1 MSPPKVFVTRGLPGP
16 ALQRL
21 AAQTDMHLWP
31 GPGPLGA
38 EQLRAQAR
46 DCEGLLCVLTDHI
59 DAALL
64 DAAPKLRV
72 ISSCSVGVDHVD
84 VAALTHRGIPLGH
97 TPGVLTEATADL
109 AFALLL
115 SAARR
120 LPEAER
126 FMRGGLW
133 TPERRW
139 EPELLLGRELHG
151 ATLGLLGLG
160 AIGQAMAR
168 RAQGFGLRVL
178 GWTPSGRRVP
188 GVSPAEFDE
197 VLEQSDF
204 ISLHLAL
211 NAHTRHLIN
220 AAALARMRRHAV
232 LINSARGALVDE
244 VALLGALRD
253 GRIGGAALDV
263 FEQEPLPIDHPLLRL
278 PNVVVAPHIGSAT
291 LETRSRMA
299 QRAVD
304 NLLAGLRGEP
314 LPYCANPEV
323 RASLPGV
330 LA

>member
-1 MSPPKVFVTRGLPGP
+1 MNLPRVFVTRGLPGP
-16 ALQRL
+16 ALQQL

-38 EQLRAQAR
+38 DALRAHVR
-46 DCEGLLCVLTDHI
+46 DCEGLLCVLTDRV

-84 VAALTHRGIPLGH
+84 VPTLTHRGIPLGH

-126 FMRGGLW
+126 FMREGQW

-139 EPELLLGRELHG
+139 EPELLLGRDLHG

-160 AIGQAMAR
+160 AIGQAVAR
-168 RAQGFGLRVL
+168 RALGFGLRVI

-188 GVSPAEFDE
+188 GVASAEFDE
-197 VLEQSDF
+197 VLQQSDF

-211 NAHTRHLIN
+211 NEHTRHLIN
-220 AAALARMRRHAV
+220 AAALTQMRRHAV
-232 LINSARGALVDE
+232 LINSARGALIDE
-244 VALLGALRD
+244 SALTAALQD

-263 FEQEPLPIDHPLLRL
+263 FEQEPLPADHPLLRL
-278 PNVVVAPHIGSAT
+278 PNVLVAPHIGSAT

-304 NLLAGLRGEP
+304 NLLAGLRGSP
-314 LPYCANPEV
+314 LPHCANPEV
-323 RASLPGV
+323 FAGRTGVRA
-330 LA
+330 